1 MDLAVIWPTTLLSGR
16 YNSAK
21 SALDP
26 VKITGIKALFT
37 LSILC
42 FSGNPHAD
50 WLKQHQDIMGTLVS
64 VELWHDDPKL
74 RESCS
79 NRVFAEM
86 HRIDALMSPYKTN
99 SEISYINDN
108 AAVSSIK
115 ISEEMASL
123 INQSLDFSVLS
134 NGAFDITYASVGY
147 RYDYR
152 MQQQPD
158 DEFINSTL
166 RAVDYRHIDLNGK
179 QLYFKD
185 NNVRIDLGG
194 IAKGYAVDRAID
206 IVTSCGVDEAMISAG
221 GDSRILGNKRGKP
234 WIIGIQHPRKAND
247 LAMVLPLSDTAI
259 STSGDYQ
266 RYFIHKGERIHH
278 IINPDTGRSA
288 NQTWSA
294 TVTGRDALTTDALST
309 TVFVLGAEK
318 GLALI
323 ETLDNIDAIIID
335 RDGKVHY
342 SSGFRDPETGG

>member
-1 MDLAVIWPTTLLSGR
+1 
-16 YNSAK
+16 
-21 SALDP
+21 
-26 VKITGIKALFT
+26 
-37 LSILC
+37 
-42 FSGNPHAD
+42 
-50 WLKQHQDIMGTLVS
+50 MGTRIS
-64 VELWHDDPKL
+64 VELWHHDPAL

-79 NRVFAEM
+79 NRVFTEM
-86 HRIDALMSPYKTN
+86 HRIDALMSTYKTD

-108 AAVSSIK
+108 AAVSSIN
-115 ISEEMASL
+115 ISAEMASL
-123 INQSLDFSVLS
+123 INRSLDFSVLS
-134 NGAFDITYASVGY
+134 DGAFDITYASVGY

-152 MQQQPD
+152 KQQQPA
-158 DEFINSTL
+158 DEFINSAL
-166 RAVDYRHIDLNGK
+166 EAIDYRHIVLTGR
-179 QLYFKD
+179 QIYFKH

-206 IVTSCGVDEAMISAG
+206 IVTGCGIEEAMISAG

-234 WIIGIQHPRKAND
+234 WIIGIQHPRKPDD

-266 RYFIHKGERIHH
+266 RYFIHNGDRIHH

-294 TVTGRDALTTDALST
+294 TVTGSDALTTDALST

-323 ETLDNIDAIIID
+323 ETLDSIDAIIID
-335 RDGKVHY
+335 RKGKIHY
-342 SSGFRDPETGG
+342 SSGFGEPETGS

>member
-1 MDLAVIWPTTLLSGR
+1 
-16 YNSAK
+16 
-21 SALDP
+21 
-26 VKITGIKALFT
+26 
-37 LSILC
+37 
-42 FSGNPHAD
+42 
-50 WLKQHQDIMGTLVS
+50 MGTRVS
-64 VELWHDDPKL
+64 VELWHHDSKL

-79 NRVFAEM
+79 NQVFAEM
-86 HRIDALMSPYKTN
+86 HRIDALMSPYKSN
-99 SEISYINDN
+99 SEISFINDN
-108 AAVSSIK
+108 AAVSSIT
-115 ISEEMASL
+115 ISAEMASL
-123 INQSLDFSVLS
+123 INRSLDFSILS
-134 NGAFDITYASVGY
+134 KGAFDITFASVGY

-152 MQQQPD
+152 KHEQPD
-158 DEFINSTL
+158 DEFIHSTL
-166 RAVDYRHIDLNGK
+166 PAVDYSHIVLSGK
-179 QLYFKD
+179 RMYFKD
-185 NNVRIDLGG
+185 NSVRIDLGG

-206 IVTSCGVDEAMISAG
+206 IVTSCGIDEAMVSAG

-247 LAMVLPLSDTAI
+247 LALVLPLSDTAI
-259 STSGDYQ
+259 STSGDYE

-335 RDGKVHY
+335 SEGKVHY
-342 SSGFRDPETGG
+342 SSGLGDPETGG